1 MTSTTPSVI
10 VFDVNETLS
19 DLSAMKARFVQVGAP
34 AHLASA
40 WFAALL
46 RDGFALAAAGGT
58 APFSVI
64 GSELLR
70 EVLRDVPLM
79 REPDEAV
86 EHIMAGFGLLKLH
99 PDVPEGVRAL
109 TGTGMRLV
117 TLSNGSAE
125 VARSLLVAAD
135 LEGHFEA
142 LLSVEDAGAWKPM
155 RAAYDYAANA
165 CGVRPAE
172 LLLVAVHPWD
182 IHGAAEAGL
191 ATAWLNRGG
200 YTYPSYFTAP
210 DYTVTRLA
218 ELATLLATTPT
229 ADAAPDSTTD
239 TPADSAQDD
248 PAEGLV
254 VVTESGTGG
263 YAQQITVGP
272 HRLTADEPRPVG
284 TDTGPSPYDLVL
296 AGLGACTSMTVRM
309 YAERK
314 KWPLEKVTVTLR
326 HNRVHATDCADCETV
341 VGLIDHIERLLQF
354 DGDLDEEQRQRLGE
368 IADKCPVHRTLHSE
382 IIVHTTV
389 VEASD

>member
-1 MTSTTPSVI
+1 MTNNSSAVI

-19 DLSAMKARFVQVGAP
+19 DLAGLKARFVQVGAP
-34 AHLASA
+34 AHLAPA

-46 RDGFALAAAGGT
+46 RDGFALAAAGGA

-70 EVLRDVPLM
+70 GMLRDLPLLKSI
-79 REPDEAV
+79 DDAV
-86 EHIMAGFGLLKLH
+86 EHIMAGFGQLKLH
-99 PDVPEGVRAL
+99 PDVVEGVRAL
-109 TGTGMRLV
+109 KGAGLRLV

-125 VARSLLVAAD
+125 VARTLLAAAA
-135 LEGHFEA
+135 LEDEFEA
-142 LLSVEDAGAWKPM
+142 LLSAEEAGAWKPM
-155 RAAYDYAANA
+155 RAAYDYAAA
-165 CGVRPAE
+165 ECEVRAAD

-182 IHGAAEAGL
+182 IHGAAAAGL
-191 ATAWLNRGG
+191 STAWLNRSGDS
-200 YTYPSYFTAP
+200 YPSYFTAP
-210 DYTVTRLA
+210 TYTVTRLA
-218 ELATLLATTPT
+218 ELATLLA
-229 ADAAPDSTTD
+229 DAPVTESDDAPRE
-239 TPADSAQDD
+239 

-272 HRLTADEPRPVG
+272 HRLSADEPRPVG

-326 HNRVHATDCADCETV
+326 HNRVHAKDCADCETV
-341 VGLIDHIERLLQF
+341 IGQIDHIERVLWF
-354 DGDLDEEQRQRLGE
+354 EGDLTDEQRLRLSE

-382 IIVHTTV
+382 IVTHTSV
-389 VEASD
+389 AEAGTPQ

>member
-200 YTYPSYFTAP
+200 HTYPSYFTAP

-229 ADAAPDSTTD
+229 ADAAPASTTD
-239 TPADSAQDD
+239 TPTDSAPDD

-272 HRLTADEPRPVG
+272 HRLTADGPGRSAPIPVPPPTIWFWPASAPAPR
-284 TDTGPSPYDLVL
+284 
-296 AGLGACTSMTVRM
+296 
-309 YAERK
+309 
-314 KWPLEKVTVTLR
+314 
-326 HNRVHATDCADCETV
+326 
-341 VGLIDHIERLLQF
+341 
-354 DGDLDEEQRQRLGE
+354 
-368 IADKCPVHRTLHSE
+368 
-382 IIVHTTV
+382 
-389 VEASD
+389 